1 MRLHKTCQG
10 FALFIAWFNGICA
23 TVCGLWMALSAVA
36 ELPLSWN
43 VLMPVSILNPLPIPT
58 FMKEGF
64 LWAGVALVIVNGVPN
79 ICAVVE
85 RLRKKEKSFCFW
97 GLVAGCA
104 LVLWTTFDGL
114 HTQRHL
120 GRLSGSRYRPAVLE
134 PIAQE
139 RCCQRCRLS
148 KTELYLQVR
157 ATAPVWRSGGF
168 LKHTC
173 VFLFACI

>member
-43 VLMPVSILNPLPIPT
+43 ILMPVSILNPLPIPT

-104 LVLWTTFDGL
+104 LVLWTTFEL
-114 HTQRHL
+114 AFIPNVISVAYLVL
-120 GRLSGSRYRPAVLE
+120 G
-134 PIAQE
+134 IAQ
-139 RCCQRCRLS
+139 
-148 KTELYLQVR
+148 LYSNLLLRRDAASV
-157 ATAPVWRSGGF
+157 VD
-168 LKHTC
+168 
-173 VFLFACI
+173 